1 MNTQAPDALLA
12 VLSVIGLALVV
23 IGISTFGYSA
33 YFVYQV
39 VYYPETLEIW
49 NYIASNIKI
58 GDNAF
63 HVSMVYPEA
72 SENSYEF
79 DVQWSESVRLGFFSF
94 ILVLLFV
101 AMVSISS
108 TFINTGTGLLKLGMF
123 NNKKSSKN
131 DDLV

>member
-1 MNTQAPDALLA
+1 MNPQAPDALLA
-12 VLSVIGLALVV
+12 VLSVIGLTLVV
-23 IGISTFGYSA
+23 IGISTFGYCA

-39 VYYPETLEIW
+39 VYYPETIEIW
-49 NYIASNIKI
+49 SHIASNIKV
-58 GDNAF
+58 GDKAF

-72 SENSYEF
+72 SENSYEL
-79 DVQWSESVRLGFFSF
+79 DVQWSESMRLGVFSF
-94 ILVLLFV
+94 ILVILFV